1 MVQEVEPLPPPGS
14 SESMGVEGSGSGL
27 GSVKMEANDV
37 KESIGVLEVA
47 CVSGF
52 TKSSGG
58 ADEHKSPSIARV
70 LCKTKQ
76 REESE
81 EYQYGKHCGVLA
93 TQSYFIIELLFSC
106 HVRSDSGFRLALTR

>member
-27 GSVKMEANDV
+27 GSVRMETNDV

-58 ADEHKSPSIARV
+58 ADEHKPPSITRV
-70 LCKTKQ
+70 LWQ
-76 REESE
+76 NE
-81 EYQYGKHCGVLA
+81 A
-93 TQSYFIIELLFSC
+93 
-106 HVRSDSGFRLALTR
+106 A